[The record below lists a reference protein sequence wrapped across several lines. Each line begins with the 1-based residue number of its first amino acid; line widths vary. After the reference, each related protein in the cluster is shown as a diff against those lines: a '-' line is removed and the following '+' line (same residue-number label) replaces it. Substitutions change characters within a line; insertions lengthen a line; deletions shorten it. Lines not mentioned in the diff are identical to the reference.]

1 MNLVLKGIRMNKF
14 DEIPQSVRV
23 VGGIDTLYFFADVA
37 GENYNKIYYELI
49 VNEKFFE
56 GFEFIGYSGKNTGFV
71 GSWFVYK
78 EKSDIKVNGKFLDVS
93 LFRVGFKNPDK
104 QKNVK
109 NVYIQLYAEGI
120 YYLGLENL
128 LQYIDELFRSYGL
141 EVSEYYVSR
150 ADINAFVNYDFSDI
164 KKEMFKVPSR
174 SVEIIENEE
183 VEIKIDTKTKTFV
196 TNKLETLYFGSRKS
210 DINLKIYNKKKE
222 LMPNGMPNNTK
233 FFVMLKYFETNGID
247 LLNGSVWNVE
257 FSLKRKGLLSY
268 GINTISD
275 LLLKAGNVFKDLMS
289 KYVFLGY
296 DVNKIE
302 NYRKSKNLSKL
313 LPHIIWTFISNSYD
327 SYSVVPVK
335 RVIKYYKADVNK
347 NLVNRV
353 ALNISDLVHNTGLS
367 VSDVLKLVL
376 DTYRKFYQSQYIS

>member
-14 DEIPQSVRV
+14 DEIPQSVRI

-49 VNEKFFE
+49 VNGKFFE

-347 NLVNRV
+347 N
-353 ALNISDLVHNTGLS
+353 
-367 VSDVLKLVL
+367 
-376 DTYRKFYQSQYIS
+376 